1 MKLKEQWGTR
11 VWECH
16 STRELIR
23 GKLSEADGG
32 QVEELQEKVEM
43 LTEMF
48 ANLIDSM
55 NLSDKKKLEIIPI
68 YGWELVE

>member
-1 MKLKEQWGTR
+1 MKLKQQWGTR
-11 VWECH
+11 VWECAR
-16 STRELIR
+16 TQDLIQD
-23 GKLSEADGG
+23 KLNDASGG
-32 QVEELQEKVEM
+32 QIEELQQQIIVLKEI
-43 LTEMF
+43 L